1 MWKLFAILLNL
12 MNYFI
17 KVTAYVLNKAP
28 MNIVLLLN
36 HIYTEMKFEKIISKF
51 SRVLIV
57 NYNYNYTHGNKWNAD
72 EKIMYM
78 VIFYLFYGI
87 LASYNFCLYKNN
99 RWLGLIF

>member
-1 MWKLFAILLNL
+1 

-57 NYNYNYTHGNKWNAD
+57 NYNYNYTHGNK
-72 EKIMYM
+72 
-78 VIFYLFYGI
+78 
-87 LASYNFCLYKNN
+87 
-99 RWLGLIF
+99 